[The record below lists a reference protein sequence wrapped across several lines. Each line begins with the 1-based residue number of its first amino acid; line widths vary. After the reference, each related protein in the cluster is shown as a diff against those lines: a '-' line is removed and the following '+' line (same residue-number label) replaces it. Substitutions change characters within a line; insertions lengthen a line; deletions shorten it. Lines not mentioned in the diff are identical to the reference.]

1 MSPLTARADRSPAPL
16 SVAAPAKLNLFLAI
30 TGRRPDG
37 YHDLFSLF
45 CPLSLADRIDLR
57 FDTPG
62 IDLRCDHPQVPD
74 GPANLAWKAAERFF
88 EAADQPPGVQLS
100 LHKRIPVAAG
110 LGGGSSDAAAV
121 LAALNGAF
129 DRPLSQNRLHRIA
142 AGIGA
147 DVPFFLVGGPA
158 LATGVGDHLQP
169 VAGLPHRWVIL
180 LTFPFAVPTAEVYK
194 NLNLALTN
202 CSKVTK
208 SFTLTDGRMTGGFPR
223 LCNDLETV
231 TAVRYP
237 EIERAKAHLLEEGAE
252 NALMSG
258 SGPTV
263 FGLFRN
269 EARARQAQE
278 ALWGLE
284 DWGVLSAE
292 LRV

>member
-1 MSPLTARADRSPAPL
+1 MPPQPSTVL
-16 SVAAPAKLNLFLAI
+16 SAGCKANLYLRI
-30 TGRRPDG
+30 LKRRLDG
-37 YHDLFSLF
+37 YHELHSLF
-45 CPLSLADRIDLR
+45 VPLSYPRDRL
-57 FDTPG
+57 
-62 IDLRCDHPQVPD
+62 HV
-74 GPANLAWKAAERFF
+74 GPASGEGLILTCSLPELAGRDNTLHAAY
-88 EAADQPPGVQLS
+88 EAYAQSTGWAPGLKVRLE
-100 LHKRIPVAAG
+100 KRIPRGAG
-110 LGGGSSDAAAV
+110 LGGGSSDAAV
-121 LAALNGAF
+121 FLAYLHELCPR
-129 DRPLSQNRLHRIA
+129 DKRLSSEMLHRIA
-142 AGIGA
+142 ARVGA

-237 EIERAKAHLLEEGAE
+237 EIDRAKAHLLEEGAE